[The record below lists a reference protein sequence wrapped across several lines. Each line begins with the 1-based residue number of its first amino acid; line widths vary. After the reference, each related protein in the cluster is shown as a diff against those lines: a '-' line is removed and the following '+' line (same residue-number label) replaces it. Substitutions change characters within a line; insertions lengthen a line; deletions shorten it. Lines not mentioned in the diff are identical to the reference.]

1 MSDPTQP
8 TTAPNT
14 SSNIYGTSKE
24 IRTSSTILPPDSSSS
39 SSPATTL
46 STTTTENATSP
57 LFNTISPSYGTLTL
71 NPPDTE
77 SQIPTSSPNNAPNV
91 DSDRPISGVWV
102 TVKHVLYVIVTPC
115 LLSICS
121 LCYVMY
127 FLYSILNIEKYS
139 PEMRLIMI
147 GLLVVA
153 VKQLYGQD
161 LRGIAGNV
169 QS

>member
-1 MSDPTQP
+1 M
-8 TTAPNT
+8 
-14 SSNIYGTSKE
+14 
-24 IRTSSTILPPDSSSS
+24 L
-39 SSPATTL
+39 
-46 STTTTENATSP
+46 
-57 LFNTISPSYGTLTL
+57 LTL
-71 NPPDTE
+71 IVTGH
-77 SQIPTSSPNNAPNV
+77 V
-91 DSDRPISGVWV
+91 DGVWV

-161 LRGIAGNV
+161 LRGIAGNEEAKV
-169 QS
+169 IISRVGRFS